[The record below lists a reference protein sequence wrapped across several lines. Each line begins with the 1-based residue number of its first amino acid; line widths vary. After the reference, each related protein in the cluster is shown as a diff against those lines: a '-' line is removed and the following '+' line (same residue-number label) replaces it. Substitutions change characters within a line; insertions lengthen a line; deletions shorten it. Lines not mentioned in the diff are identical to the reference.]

1 MRDRVTDPTRIAQI
15 LASEVD
21 GRERGAFGTLSVVD
35 ADRDATPSPAGPPAY
50 GVAADGDRIATVVL
64 YPERAAVEGDERL
77 LAAARDRDLS
87 ISDGGATVP
96 DGAAVKR
103 AAAALAERATV

>member
-1 MRDRVTDPTRIAQI
+1 MSDPTRIAQL

-21 GRERGAFGTLSVVD
+21 GREEGVFAALSVVD
-35 ADRDATPSPAGPPAY
+35 ADRDAEPSPGGTPAY
-50 GVAADGDRIATVVL
+50 GVAAADERFATVVL
-64 YPERAAVEGDERL
+64 YPERTVVEGDED
-77 LAAARDRDLS
+77 LAHAAGERGLS
-87 ISDGGATVP
+87 VGEAGVEVP